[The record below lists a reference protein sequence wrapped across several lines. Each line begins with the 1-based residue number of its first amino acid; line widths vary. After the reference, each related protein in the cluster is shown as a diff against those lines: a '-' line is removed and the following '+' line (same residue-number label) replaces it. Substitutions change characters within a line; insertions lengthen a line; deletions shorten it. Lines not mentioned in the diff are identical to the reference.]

1 MSGSTLAWVSLAAM
15 VGFVTAW
22 LTMMKRVQIGRGRWL
37 LRLLAGTAIVSALL
51 ALTRE
56 PGMLGGIL
64 AGLSLVVG
72 SAFFF
77 LSSLAGQSRQ
87 APALAVGEP
96 VLEFSA
102 TDENGEIFDLA
113 SLRGRPIL
121 LKFFRG
127 HW

>member
-1 MSGSTLAWVSLAAM
+1 MSGLILAWVSLVAT

-22 LTMMKRVQIGRGRWL
+22 LTMIKRVQIGRGRWL
-37 LRLLAGTAIVSALL
+37 LRLLAGAAIVSALL
-51 ALTRE
+51 AFTRE
-56 PGMLGGIL
+56 PGTLGGTL

-72 SAFFF
+72 SAFFI

-87 APALAVGEP
+87 APALAVGDSL
-96 VLEFSA
+96 LEFSA
-102 TDENGEIFDLA
+102 SDENGEIFDLA

>member
-1 MSGSTLAWVSLAAM
+1 MSGLILAWVSLAAM

-22 LTMMKRVQIGRGRWL
+22 LTMIKRVQIGRGRWL
-37 LRLLAGTAIVSALL
+37 LRLLAGAAIVSALL
-51 ALTRE
+51 AFTRE
-56 PGMLGGIL
+56 PGTLGGTL
-64 AGLSLVVG
+64 AALGLVVG

-87 APALAVGEP
+87 SPALAVGDP
-96 VLEFSA
+96 IPEFSA
-102 TDENGEIFDLA
+102 TDENGEIFDFA
-113 SLRGRPIL
+113 SLRGQPIL